1 MQSSTQTKRIIKTS
15 RSCDDGHAVTV
26 SHRAIGPGN
35 EQVYSL
41 KGDRQSEREDIWE
54 GHHKEATQTHH
65 TAHTSINWS
74 IYLIECKSE
83 MLKTSFDSSGF

>member
-41 KGDRQSEREDIWE
+41 KGDRQSEREDI
-54 GHHKEATQTHH
+54 
-65 TAHTSINWS
+65 
-74 IYLIECKSE
+74 
-83 MLKTSFDSSGF
+83 